1 MADVEASSVVKGVG
15 TALGG
20 IISIFQPAVGGLVVA
35 AAQIGG
41 EELKKE
47 EQKKAKRAEELKQ
60 KGGKF
65 TPSVDAEEPPPVSG
79 ATNNLES
86 VVTSDGKIEWVSN
99 VFKTTGL
106 F

>member
-1 MADVEASSVVKGVG
+1 MADVEASSIVKGVG

-20 IISIFQPAVGGLVVA
+20 IISIFQPAVGGLVIA
-35 AAQIGG
+35 ASQVGS

-47 EQKKAKRAEELKQ
+47 EQKKSKRAEELKQ

-65 TPSVDAEEPPPVSG
+65 TPSIDAEEPPPVSG
-79 ATNNLES
+79 PTNNLES
-86 VVTSDGKIEWVSN
+86 VISGDGKIEWVSSI
-99 VFKTTGL
+99 FKTTGL